1 MGLRLVEVL
10 KQPMNLFVL
19 LSILKMKSV
28 KLDYDEIGSVCL
40 VDKDAFDKFWS
51 QLHKLGIS
59 VKTTRPT
66 KREPDKGGRRRTKCM
81 HGRSGYCR
89 SCAGF

>member
-1 MGLRLVEVL
+1 
-10 KQPMNLFVL
+10 
-19 LSILKMKSV
+19 MKSV

-40 VDKDAFDKFWS
+40 VDKEAFDKFWS

-66 KREPDKGGRRRTKCM
+66 KRALDAPKAGAKIKHQKDKAVKGRARR
-81 HGRSGYCR
+81 
-89 SCAGF
+89 